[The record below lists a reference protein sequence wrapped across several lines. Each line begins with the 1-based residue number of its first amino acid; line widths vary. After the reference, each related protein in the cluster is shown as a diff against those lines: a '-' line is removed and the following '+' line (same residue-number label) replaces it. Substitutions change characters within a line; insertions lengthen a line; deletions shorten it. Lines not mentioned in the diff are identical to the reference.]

1 MSKTQSWPQRGHEFS
16 SEACFLDRQ
25 RLSLDFLSPRV
36 CRVPPLN
43 RALFQVLSSQQPAP
57 QTEHHRPSP
66 APPTSHSRGA
76 AWGAPAA
83 QEPSGQTSVKQGSG
97 RGGGAACRPVGRS
110 ETPSLTRGHWSR
122 VPKDCKEPRGYQAN
136 GVPGSGDVTCGGPAA
151 GLEGRGVPGG
161 EGRRRET
168 GQEKRGAP
176 RRKSMLDLRLGSA
189 ILVRGRRGHDL
200 AGVTQRGAKKRSD
213 SDVFRSRADRVCGGS
228 AERGGGRKPSQG

>member
-36 CRVPPLN
+36 CRVPPVN
-43 RALFQVLSSQQPAP
+43 WALFQVLSSQQPAP

-66 APPTSHSRGA
+66 APPTSHSRGT

-83 QEPSGQTSVKQGSG
+83 QEPSGQTPVKQGSG
-97 RGGGAACRPVGRS
+97 RGDGAACRPVGRS

-136 GVPGSGDVTCGGPAA
+136 GVPGSGTSHAQGA
-151 GLEGRGVPGG
+151 GTSHAEALLRPRGARCARRGG
-161 EGRRRET
+161 EEEGDGAGEAWSAT
-168 GQEKRGAP
+168 QEEHA
-176 RRKSMLDLRLGSA
+176 
-189 ILVRGRRGHDL
+189 
-200 AGVTQRGAKKRSD
+200 
-213 SDVFRSRADRVCGGS
+213 
-228 AERGGGRKPSQG
+228 

>member
-57 QTEHHRPSP
+57 QTEPRAPHLPLPWGGTGRPSCP
-66 APPTSHSRGA
+66 GA
-76 AWGAPAA
+76 QRADVSEAG
-83 QEPSGQTSVKQGSG
+83 ER
-97 RGGGAACRPVGRS
+97 RGGGAACRPVGCS

-161 EGRRRET
+161 ERRRRET
-168 GQEKRGAP
+168 GQEKHGAP

-200 AGVTQRGAKKRSD
+200 AAVTQRGAKKRSD